1 MCMHYIIWQILKQS
15 HSARGTVN
23 TCFMDFVDQDNPAV
37 PSSRHLDPVLTC
49 LGEKFEPPYIY
60 MYIYE
65 IIFSKRGLWGDVLY
79 YS

>member
-49 LGEKFEPPYIY
+49 LGEKFEPPYIHV
-60 MYIYE
+60 YIRDN
-65 IIFSKRGLWGDVLY
+65 F
-79 YS
+79 